1 MKTPTQSLYERL
13 VRQPQKLTWFEMF
26 QGLRHRY
33 SKAEAD
39 YAMIAGTTL
48 DSVNDETGMLQKWQ
62 KPWLYKRIFLAGAA
76 GSVLLYV
83 VIWALIQIMGYCLP
97 GFILLYYLIPPC
109 VVPVTLMIFFWEMNA
124 PRNISFVDMIRYFV
138 TGGILSLFATLL
150 LEMLNRPQG
159 SWFAPLTEEPAKLL
173 ISLLFLLALKKKN
186 GKVYGLNGLAIGAAV
201 GAGFAAFES
210 SQYAYDEYCRI
221 FSENFNTTEI
231 QYFLAIK
238 SFCFESVTLHAVTEV
253 TLLRALCAI
262 CGHVVYCA
270 PYSAMAALYMGDG
283 VSIPNILRKADFIIV
298 FFISFFGHMFWNS
311 VFLYLFLP
319 LPHNVVLGIKLII
332 TTSVLWGSAQYA
344 MRKSFAQLA
353 ARVPIAG
360 SNAQTT
366 SLRIQG
372 VSGIHAG
379 VVFRITKNEILLGS
393 DQSCQLTYPINT
405 YGVSPQHCKILVR
418 NGNVYLADLGTPNGT
433 WLNGNK
439 CTPAKGFLLQP
450 GDTFYLGTPDQSFTV
465 I

>member
-1 MKTPTQSLYERL
+1 MNKPTQSLYERL

-76 GSVLLYV
+76 GSVLLYG
-83 VIWALIQIMGYCLP
+83 VIWLLILLTGYCAP
-97 GFILLYYLIPPC
+97 GLFLLYYIIPPC

-124 PRNISFVDMIRYFV
+124 PRNISLVDMIRYFV
-138 TGGILSLFATLL
+138 TGGILSIFATFLL
-150 LEMLNRPQG
+150 GLLDSSTE
-159 SWFAPLTEEPAKLL
+159 SWLAPLTEEPAKLL
-173 ISLLFLLALKKKN
+173 ISLLFLLALKKKT

-210 SQYAYDEYCRI
+210 SQYAYVAYCDAI
-221 FSENFNTTEI
+221 IYNIATNDPITIALI
-231 QYFLAIK
+231 QAGRFFFEAK
-238 SFCFESVTLHAVTEV
+238 SFHAVTSNI
-253 TLLRALCAI
+253 LIRALCAI
-262 CGHVVYCA
+262 CGHVVFCA
-270 PYSAMAALYMGDG
+270 PYSAIAALYMGDG
-283 VSIPNILRKADFIIV
+283 ISISNILRKADFIIV
-298 FFISFFGHMFWNS
+298 FFISFFCHMFWNL
-311 VFLYLFLP
+311 FFLP
-319 LPHNVVLGIKLII
+319 FSFYINLGIQLII
-332 TTSVLWGSAQYA
+332 VTSVLWGSAQYA